1 MGLLNSSLPKHS
13 TTWTLYT
20 HKQSWRC
27 VMKIDS
33 SLKLVAVKKPRQQNP
48 VVLRRERML
57 RHLNNQ
63 VELVKKFKSGQR
75 TESAWFWSDEDG
87 NIFLQI
93 KYGKTMLE
101 LSKGKFAISCS
112 SYDDVEDN
120 LETVKSLVMRGSFD
134 DILTET
140 SQVLRSKF
148 KK

>member
-1 MGLLNSSLPKHS
+1 
-13 TTWTLYT
+13 
-20 HKQSWRC
+20 
-27 VMKIDS
+27 MKIDS